1 MTRKRRIARLLV
13 RLALPLAILAAVGS
27 NPGSAGAS
35 RPQLGCTYGQYYE
48 YFDENGNLCA
58 TSETCN
64 NTGWGDCD
72 DNMTYSSY
80 DQYLHLCY
88 CDP

>member
-1 MTRKRRIARLLV
+1 MTRNRHLARLLV
-13 RLALPLAILAAVGS
+13 RLAIPVAAVLAVTATTGT
-27 NPGSAGAS
+27 AEAF
-35 RPQLGCTYGQYYE
+35 RPQLGCTYGWYYE
-48 YFDENGNLCA
+48 YYDEFGNICA

-72 DNMTYSSY
+72 DDETYSSY
-80 DQYLHLCY
+80 EQYHHLCY